1 MKAAASDELPAQIPD
16 GGPKPPQATAP
27 STMEGSRPVL
37 SLLLDKLEELSVDI
51 RGLRDQLRDQQSQLD
66 GHDNQFTALA
76 DQIDEQQSRL
86 DAHDIQL
93 REQDVQLSDQ
103 ERDIESLGG
112 LVMRLDDA

>member
-1 MKAAASDELPAQIPD
+1 MDEPHAQIAD
-16 GGPKPPQATAP
+16 GRPKPPQATAP
-27 STMEGSRPVL
+27 STMAEPRPVL
-37 SLLLDKLEELSVDI
+37 SLLLDKLDELSLDI
-51 RGLRDQLRDQQSQLD
+51 RALRDQLQDQQSQLD
-66 GHDNQFTALA
+66 AHDNKLMALA

-86 DAHDIQL
+86 EAHDIQW